1 MTNATPTARP
11 ALLPRMPWWVVP
23 VLLVLAG
30 WFLTTH
36 YLHVYSELINWDEF
50 AILERAERTLRF
62 GKVIGDGRP
71 GLITIVLMPFVKGC
85 IDATRSVVEA
95 RLLWQ
100 VFTVLYLAGVYALV
114 RRWFAHAGRPQE
126 GHVQGLLAVALL
138 VFLPAFVVWSV
149 QVRTDQAALAAT
161 VWAGVLLLSTGYGR
175 AAFAG
180 ALIAIGLL
188 CTQKGIYTVAL
199 VGLLY
204 ATATAARAWPQ
215 HAGSRAE
222 IVDALKRLGVVAAAA
237 AAVIAIYYLL
247 VPDVKRLA
255 SGDMVMSSLETMRF
269 SRQSQGYRIYTV
281 HMTRLVVHWV
291 LFAVLLVWTGRAFWN
306 RERQELPLLAACW
319 LTLALGLAVI
329 VVHGSAF
336 PYFIMTA
343 GLFPALALSM
353 AAGRPLAA
361 TGRSAWPIVTALVAM
376 CALQSVNEAL
386 EMLEDTQKEQRDTL
400 RLVYDSPLKDR
411 RGYQVEGALLCMRDP
426 DPLPTMF
433 SPGVFQ
439 RFYKSPK
446 AAQNIQDWIG
456 QFRSRP
462 VAYIVHSHRLTQFPQ
477 AIRDFWANHYV
488 WYAHSLYVTGYN
500 LEASQGDRDIDVIAA
515 GRYRWDADP
524 SSPTVALRIDGKDV
538 SPGGIVTLAVGPHH
552 VEWPVSP
559 AMGQLILADLPPPTR
574 DLYPAFYHQRQ
585 LNQLGGYR

>member
-1 MTNATPTARP
+1 MTNSTPTARP
-11 ALLPRMPWWVVP
+11 TLLPRMPWWVVP
-23 VLLVLAG
+23 VLLVVAG

-100 VFTVLYLAGVYALV
+100 VFTVVYLAGVYALV
-114 RRWFAHAGRPQE
+114 RRWFAHANRPQE
-126 GHVQGLLAVALL
+126 GHAQGLLAVALL
-138 VFLPAFVVWSV
+138 VFLPSFVVWSV

-161 VWAGVLLLSTGYGR
+161 VWAGVLLLSTGYAR
-175 AAFAG
+175 AALAG
-180 ALIAIGLL
+180 TLIAVGLL

-204 ATATAARAWPQ
+204 VTATAARAWPQ

-222 IVDALKRLGVVAAAA
+222 IVGALKRLGIVAAAA

-306 RERQELPLLAACW
+306 RERQALPLLAACW

-329 VVHGSAF
+329 MVHGSAF

-353 AAGRPLAA
+353 AAGGPLAA
-361 TGRSAWPIVTALVAM
+361 TGRSAWPILTALIAM
-376 CALQSVNEAL
+376 CALQSANEAL

-433 SPGVFQ
+433 SPGIYQ

-446 AAQNIQDWIG
+446 AAQNIQDWID

-462 VAYIVHSHRLTQFPQ
+462 VAYIVHSHRLTQFP
-477 AIRDFWANHYV
+477 APIRDFWGEHYV
-488 WYAHSLYVTGYN
+488 WYARSLYVTGYN
-500 LEASQGDRDIDVIAA
+500 LEASQGVRDIDVIAA

-524 SSPTVALRIDGKDV
+524 SSPTAALRIDGKDV
-538 SPGGIVTLAVGPHH
+538 SPGGIVTLAVGTHR

-585 LNQLGGYR
+585 LSQLGGYR

>member
-1 MTNATPTARP
+1 MTNPTPTLRP
-11 ALLPRMPWWVVP
+11 ALLPRMPWWVAG
-23 VLLVLAG
+23 VLLLVAG

-36 YLHVYSELINWDEF
+36 YLHVFSEVINWDEF
-50 AILERAERTLRF
+50 AILERAERSVRF

-100 VFTVLYLAGVYALV
+100 GITVAYLFGVYCLV

-126 GHVQGLLAVALL
+126 GNAPALLAVALL
-138 VFLPAFVVWSV
+138 AFLPAFVAWSV

-161 VWAGVLLLSTGYGR
+161 VWAGVLLLSTGYLQ
-175 AAFAG
+175 AALAG

-199 VGLLY
+199 IGVLF
-204 ATATAARAWPQ
+204 ATATLARAWPL
-215 HAGSRAE
+215 HDRSREELQRA
-222 IVDALKRLGVVAAAA
+222 AKRLGVVAI
-237 AAVIAIYYLL
+237 AAVGVIALYYQL

-269 SRQSQGYRIYTV
+269 SRKSQGYRIYTV
-281 HMTRLVVHWV
+281 HMTRLLVHWV
-291 LFAVLLVWTGRAFWN
+291 LFAVLVVWTARTLRN
-306 RERQELPLLAACW
+306 RDRTELPLIATCW
-319 LTLALGLAVI
+319 LALALGLAVI

-353 AAGRPLAA
+353 AAGRPLAT
-361 TGRSAWPIVTALVAM
+361 TGRSAWPVIAALVVLS
-376 CALQSVNEAL
+376 ALQSAREAV
-386 EMLEDTQKEQRDTL
+386 EMLEDTQQEQRDTL

-433 SPGVFQ
+433 SPGIYQ
-439 RFYKSPK
+439 RFRKSDK
-446 AAQNIQDWIG
+446 AAQNIADWIG
-456 QFRSRP
+456 QFRGRP
-462 VAYIVHSHRLTQFPQ
+462 VAYIVDSHRLRQFP
-477 AIRDFWANHYV
+477 APITRFWGEHYI
-488 WYAHSLYVTGYN
+488 WYSHSLYVAGYN
-500 LEASQGDRDIDVIAA
+500 VHASLGPRDVDVIAA
-515 GRYRWDADP
+515 GRYRWDAAAVTP
-524 SSPTVALRIDGKDV
+524 RAQLRIDGAV
-538 SPGGIVTLAVGPHH
+538 LEPGGTIALQVGTYRAEALGRH
-552 VEWPVSP
+552 
-559 AMGQLILADLPPPTR
+559 AQGQLILADLPPPVR
-574 DLYPAFYHQRQ
+574 GQGPAFYLRRQ
-585 LNQLGGYR
+585 LTQLGGRR